1 MPGGLPEAQGSAV
14 CQVIPFAMY
23 AFRQLRDSPDRF
35 LNPWENSC
43 RGRWSC
49 RGTVWICVPVSDPR
63 PSCLSRRQL
72 VVSMLFTIFDSEALL
87 RELYQCRETVLQIPI
102 AQPGMPLIFDIQL
115 AVAVIW
121 NLTDNLRYLPHL
133 HRDGQRAI
141 GKQQAQ
147 SLSNALLEST
157 PLPHLNKSWA
167 RSWGR

>member
-1 MPGGLPEAQGSAV
+1 
-14 CQVIPFAMY
+14 
-23 AFRQLRDSPDRF
+23 
-35 LNPWENSC
+35 
-43 RGRWSC
+43 
-49 RGTVWICVPVSDPR
+49 
-63 PSCLSRRQL
+63 
-72 VVSMLFTIFDSEALL
+72 MLFTIFDSEALL

-133 HRDGQRAI
+133 HRDGQRAM